1 MENSIEDN
9 IVIEDANEIACFTI
23 LDVIDN
29 QLEIIANIIELP
41 IDTYDKM
48 HEDIVKTMTLSFRV
62 INKAQIKLL
71 KSL

>member
-9 IVIEDANEIACFTI
+9 IPLEDGDEIASFTI

-29 QLEIIANIIELP
+29 QLNIISNVIEMP
-41 IDTYDKM
+41 IETYDKM
-48 HEDIVKTMTLSFRV
+48 HEDIVKTIILSFRV

-71 KSL
+71 KNL